1 MNKALT
7 KQVVETVTTASLGD
21 NDQRSAIG
29 MARSWLD
36 DGKLTL
42 AGPGL
47 EKVHAGRDN
56 LAQALVAMFD
66 GVKEE
71 DAIAALAAARAKI
84 NEPFVDGA
92 MRDFHAARAEHGTV
106 GSIKKNDKAAGKLG

>member
-7 KQVVETVTTASLGD
+7 KQVMDAVTAASLSD

-36 DGKLTL
+36 EGKLKL

-47 EKVHAGRDN
+47 EKLHAGRDG
-56 LAQALVAMFD
+56 LAQSLVAMFE
-66 GVKEE
+66 GVKED
-71 DAIAALAAARAKI
+71 DAIFALAAARAKI
-84 NEPFVDGA
+84 NEPFVNAA
-92 MRDFHAARAEHGTV
+92 MKDFQAARAEHGTV
-106 GSIKKNDKAAGKLG
+106 GSEKKNSKAAS

>member
-1 MNKALT
+1 MNKTLT
-7 KQVVETVTTASLGD
+7 KQVVDTVTTASLGD

-36 DGKLTL
+36 ERKLKL

-47 EKVHAGRDN
+47 EKVHAGRDS
-56 LAQALVAMFD
+56 LAQSLVAMFD

-92 MRDFHAARAEHGTV
+92 MKDFQAARAQHGTV
-106 GSIKKNDKAAGKLG
+106 GSIKKNLKTGAQ